1 MHMATLPFELVSPSR
16 LLFSGEVEQVDVPG
30 AEGDFGVLPGHAPF
44 ISMLRPG
51 ILTIRNGNDA
61 KRYFVRGGFAEVNPE
76 GFTVLAEIAVP
87 VEEVAADAFTNE
99 IRAIEKAMTEAR
111 DDAERWKHTEL
122 LEQMK
127 AAATHF
133 SQVPTSAAH

>member
-1 MHMATLPFELVSPSR
+1 MASFPFELVSPSR
-16 LLFSGEVEQVDVPG
+16 LVFSGEVEQVDVPG

-61 KRYFVRGGFAEVNPE
+61 KRYFVRGGFAEVNPD
-76 GFTVLAEIAVP
+76 GLTVLAETAVP
-87 VEEVAADAFTNE
+87 VEEVPADAFTNE
-99 IRAIEKAMTEAR
+99 IRSIEKAMAEAR
-111 DDAERWKHTEL
+111 DEAERWKHAEL

-127 AAATHF
+127 SAATHF
-133 SQVPTSAAH
+133 SQVPTTAAH

>member
-1 MHMATLPFELVSPSR
+1 MASFPFELVSPSR
-16 LLFSGEVEQVDVPG
+16 LVFSGEVEQVDVPG

-61 KRYFVRGGFAEVNPE
+61 KSYFVRGGFAEVNPD
-76 GFTVLAEIAVP
+76 GLTVLAETAVP
-87 VEEVAADAFTNE
+87 VEEVPADAFTNE
-99 IRAIEKAMTEAR
+99 IRSIEKAMAEAR
-111 DDAERWKHTEL
+111 DEAERWKHAEL

-133 SQVPTSAAH
+133 SQVPTTAAH

>member
-1 MHMATLPFELVSPSR
+1 MATFPFELVSPSR
-16 LLFSGEVEQVDVPG
+16 LVFSGEVEQVDVPG

-51 ILTIRNGNDA
+51 ILTVRNGSDVR
-61 KRYFVRGGFAEVNPE
+61 RYFVRGGFAEVNPD
-76 GFTVLAEIAVP
+76 GLTVLAETAVP
-87 VEEVAADAFTNE
+87 VEEVPADAFTNE
-99 IRAIEKAMTEAR
+99 IRAIEKAIAEAR

-133 SQVPTSAAH
+133 SQVPTTAAH

>member
-1 MHMATLPFELVSPSR
+1 MATFPFELVSPSR
-16 LLFSGEVEQVDVPG
+16 LVFSGEVEQVDVPG

-61 KRYFVRGGFAEVNPE
+61 KRYFVRGGFAEVNPD
-76 GFTVLAEIAVP
+76 GLTVLAETAVP
-87 VEEVAADAFTNE
+87 VEDVPTDAFTNE
-99 IRAIEKAMTEAR
+99 IRAIEKAMTEAK
-111 DDAERWKHTEL
+111 DEAERWKHAES
-122 LEQMK
+122 LEQIK

-133 SQVPTSAAH
+133 SQVPTTAAH

>member
-1 MHMATLPFELVSPSR
+1 
-16 LLFSGEVEQVDVPG
+16 
-30 AEGDFGVLPGHAPF
+30 VLPGHAPF

-51 ILTIRNGNDA
+51 ILTVRNGSDVQ
-61 KRYFVRGGFAEVNPE
+61 RYFVRGGFAEVNPD
-76 GFTVLAEIAVP
+76 GLTVLAETAVP
-87 VEEVAADAFTNE
+87 VEEVPADAFTNE
-99 IRAIEKAMTEAR
+99 IRAIEKAIAEAR

-133 SQVPTSAAH
+133 SQVPTTAAH